1 MLLWPCTVTNIHLGA
16 HVMFMSTLTPGAPL
30 SLYMMAVV
38 EIISTSVAVSPPW
51 RVPPLLVCSSST
63 FISHTTFPGD
73 ADSISTWSQYE
84 RLVMFTSVQTGLV
97 CISMCGSS
105 RRNAE
110 FNRHLPY
117 LKPDQIQDY
126 PPPLSWS
133 VLVNLA
139 TTKPLLLLQIPKHS
153 KGQVHSW
160 RVFER
165 LPVNVIQ
172 NKSIIILIGKYIF
185 GVLRLKMPLATGE
198 KNCR

>member
-1 MLLWPCTVTNIHLGA
+1 
-16 HVMFMSTLTPGAPL
+16 MFMSTLTPGAPL

-38 EIISTSVAVSPPW
+38 EIISTSVAVRPPW

-73 ADSISTWSQYE
+73 ADSISTWSQLNGSLYLLQCE
-84 RLVMFTSVQTGLV
+84 LVWLV

-126 PPPLSWS
+126 PPSLSWS

-139 TTKPLLLLQIPKHS
+139 STKPLLLLQIPKHS
-153 KGQVHSW
+153 KGQVHS
-160 RVFER
+160 
-165 LPVNVIQ
+165 
-172 NKSIIILIGKYIF
+172 
-185 GVLRLKMPLATGE
+185 
-198 KNCR
+198 